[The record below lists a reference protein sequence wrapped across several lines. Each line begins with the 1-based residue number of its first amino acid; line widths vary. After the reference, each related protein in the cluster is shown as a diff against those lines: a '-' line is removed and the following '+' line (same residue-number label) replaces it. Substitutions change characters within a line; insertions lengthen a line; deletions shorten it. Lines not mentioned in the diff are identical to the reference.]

1 MTPPLHSL
9 SPEPRTR
16 MPLTT
21 YQHDD
26 SRARVYLEPVGEPAF
41 ERLRGLISGAK
52 ADDELAPV
60 TVVTPTSYA
69 GLSLRRRLSR
79 PHGLINVRFMTLA
92 RLAEYL
98 GAPEAAKQKKTPLTP
113 AVAQAAVNAAGR
125 SLDDSPLAAAARH
138 TKTQQSAAQA
148 FRLLDRLE
156 GRLDEVASSDDLRRH
171 LVAWYRGY
179 QGLLGDYYGTE
190 ELTRLAADAVR
201 VGGAAEALRDIGA
214 VVFYLVH
221 DFSPAEAALAEA
233 LGEVGSSAVVLGMT
247 IEERIDDRTRRTAGL
262 FDATAEDGGTT
273 PGLGAADHLVSA
285 PDAHEEV
292 RQVVRRIVG
301 LAGDGTPFH
310 RIAVLYRQ
318 AEPYAALLRLQ
329 LDQACIP
336 IAGPD
341 AARLRDTP
349 AGKLVTLL
357 LRVFETDLSR
367 ETIMT
372 LIAETPFRT
381 GKGQELASQELPG
394 WEQVSAEAGVVGGAG
409 DWKDRLSRYER
420 EQADKVA
427 RAEADGDSPGWVAR
441 LESLR
446 RTTERL
452 RSFVEELARRA
463 PPESGSWGEYAKWAA
478 RMLEDYAH
486 DPNRWPTSGQSYD
499 RVKEAIESLA
509 DADKVDALADVERF
523 TTLLDGLLDQPAGRV
538 GATGGGVFTAS
549 IAAAQGMTFDTVFIV
564 GMADGSLPPKPQ
576 EDALLPDALR
586 ERLGGRL
593 APAAAERSLEERRL
607 YLLAHSA
614 APKRFLSYS
623 RTDPGAQR
631 GQHPS
636 PWFLEAAGRRA
647 GEPVFSSG
655 LAAYKAEPWLS
666 IIESPEAAL
675 AERGATAAD
684 VHDFD
689 LASVRAWRAGRG
701 RLDDHPLAQGD
712 GALGRAL
719 RMEAGVRSRRFTE
732 WDGRLESMAGSSR
745 LLQRQ
750 IQRAFSPTRL
760 ERWATCPLRYFFG
773 DILGLSKLE
782 RPERILTISALDR
795 GSLVHEILE
804 QFVDEQIKSGT
815 LPGYGKPWGPEHK
828 QRLDEIAEAAF
839 QRTEAQGVTGRPLLW
854 AAAREDILA
863 DLDAFLEED
872 SKRLVDHD
880 LAPLGIEQAFGM
892 DDAAAARPMDPPV
905 PGEGWQSVELTL
917 KDNTKLRFH
926 GFIDRVDVDAAGSL
940 LWVIDYKT
948 GSANP
953 YKEMGGDPLDRGR
966 RLQLPVYA
974 LAARRRYPGVG
985 RVRAG
990 YWFVSARAKFEMKNV
1005 ALRDVQ
1011 ERFSE
1016 VAATIVSGI
1025 RQGVV
1030 PAHPGKPGWNQR
1042 PENCT
1047 YCDFDRICPSNRERI
1062 WERKRDAPGM
1072 EPYIALLGGGEDEP

>member
-1 MTPPLHSL
+1 MDRQ
-9 SPEPRTR
+9 EGA
-16 MPLTT
+16 
-21 YQHDD
+21 
-26 SRARVYLEPVGEPAF
+26 RARVYLEPVGEASF
-41 ERLRGLISGAK
+41 ERLRALISAAK
-52 ADDELAPV
+52 ANDDLAPV

-79 PHGLINVRFMTLA
+79 PAGLINVRFMTLA

-98 GAPEAAKQKKTPLTP
+98 GAPAAAGQGKTPLTP

-125 SLDDSPLAAAARH
+125 NIGDGPLAAAARH

-148 FRLLDRLE
+148 FRMLDRLE

-179 QGLLGDYYGTE
+179 RGLLGKYYGTE
-190 ELTRLAADAVR
+190 ELTRLAAGAVR
-201 VGGAAEALRDIGA
+201 GGEAGGALRDIGA

-221 DFSPAEAALAEA
+221 DFSPAEAALAQA
-233 LGEVGSSAVVLGMT
+233 LGEAASSSIVLSMT
-247 IEERIDDRTRRTAGL
+247 GKERVDERTRRTAALLHHAPEEG
-262 FDATAEDGGTT
+262 AGA
-273 PGLGAADHLVSA
+273 PGPPAADHLVSA

-301 LAGDGTPFH
+301 LAGEGTPFH

-367 ETIMT
+367 EAVMT

-381 GKGQELASQELPG
+381 GKDQELASQELPG

-409 DWKDRLSRYER
+409 DWEDRLGRYER
-420 EQADKVA
+420 EQADKVT

-441 LESLR
+441 LEGLR

-452 RSFVEELARRA
+452 RSFVGELARRR
-463 PPESGSWGEYAKWAA
+463 PPEAGSWGDYADWAA
-478 RMLEDYAH
+478 GMLEDYAH
-486 DPNRWPTSGQSYD
+486 DPSRWPTSGQSYD
-499 RVKEAIESLA
+499 KVKEAIESLA
-509 DADKVDALADVERF
+509 DADNVDSAADVERF

-538 GATGGGVFTAS
+538 GATGAGVFAAP
-549 IAAAQGMTFDTVFIV
+549 IAAAQGMTFDAVFIV
-564 GMADGSLPPKPQ
+564 GMADGSLPPKQQ
-576 EDALLPDALR
+576 EDALLPDTLR
-586 ERLGGRL
+586 ERLGRLL
-593 APAAAERSLEERRL
+593 APAAAERSIEERRL
-607 YLLAHSA
+607 YLLALSA
-614 APKRFLSYS
+614 AAKRFLSYP

-636 PWFLEAAGRRA
+636 PWFLEAAGLLA
-647 GEPVFSSG
+647 GAPVFSSG
-655 LAAYKAEPWLS
+655 LVAYKGGPWLS
-666 IIESPEAAL
+666 IVESPESVL
-675 AERGATAAD
+675 AEPGLTAAD
-684 VHDFD
+684 LHDFD

-701 RLDDHPLAQGD
+701 RLDDHPLARGD

-719 RMEAGVRSRRFTE
+719 RMEAGLRSRDFTE
-732 WDGRLESMAGSSR
+732 WDGRLDSMAGSSR
-745 LLQRQ
+745 LLRRQ
-750 IQRAFSPTRL
+750 AERAFSPTRL

-804 QFVDEQIKSGT
+804 RFVGEQIKRGGP
-815 LPGYGKPWGPEHK
+815 PGHGRPWGPEHK
-828 QRLDEIAEAAF
+828 RRLDEIAQEAF
-839 QRTEAQGVTGRPLLW
+839 ERTEAQGVTGRPLLW

-863 DLDAFLEED
+863 DLDAFLEAD
-872 SKRLVDHD
+872 SKRLVDHG

-892 DDAAAARPMDPPV
+892 DDRAAARPMDPPA
-905 PGEGWQSVELTL
+905 PGEGWHSVELTL

-926 GFIDRVDVDAAGSL
+926 GFIDRIDVDATGSL

-953 YKEMGGDPLDRGR
+953 YREMRGDPLDRGR

-974 LAARRRYPGVG
+974 LAARGRYPAVG

-990 YWFVSARAKFEMKNV
+990 YWFVSARAKFEMKDV
-1005 ALRDVQ
+1005 ALRDV
-1011 ERFSE
+1011 EGRFTE
-1016 VAATIVSGI
+1016 VAAMIVSGI

-1030 PAHPGKPGWNQR
+1030 PAHPGKPGWAQR

-1062 WERKRDAPGM
+1062 WERKRSAPGM
-1072 EPYIALLGGGEDEP
+1072 EPYTALLDGGEDEP